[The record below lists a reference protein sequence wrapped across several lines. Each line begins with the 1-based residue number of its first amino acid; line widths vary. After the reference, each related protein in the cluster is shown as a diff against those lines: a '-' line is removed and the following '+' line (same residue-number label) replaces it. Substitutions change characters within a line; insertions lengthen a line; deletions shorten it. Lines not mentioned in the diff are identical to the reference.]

1 MISEKE
7 KIKEGPAK
15 ATVIAAGQEHL
26 MYVQGCQLWRQALE
40 VANCNGTRWHWSSLA
55 ESQKLLINLKESK

>member
-15 ATVIAAGQEHL
+15 ATVIAAGQEHF
-26 MYVQGCQLWRQALE
+26 MYAQGCQLWRQALE
-40 VANCNGTRWHWSSLA
+40 VENCSGIRCHWTSLVGR
-55 ESQKLLINLKESK
+55 QKIIN